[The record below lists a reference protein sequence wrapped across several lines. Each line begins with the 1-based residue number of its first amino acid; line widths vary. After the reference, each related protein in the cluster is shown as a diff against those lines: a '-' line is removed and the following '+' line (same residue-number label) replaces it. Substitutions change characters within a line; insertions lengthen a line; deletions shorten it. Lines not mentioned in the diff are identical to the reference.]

1 MANRGKPPRG
11 SDYRS
16 ALNYEE
22 QVEVA
27 YVFDFG
33 AADPADK
40 ELLGGKGAG
49 LAQMT
54 ALGLPVPPGFIITT
68 EACRK
73 MMREGS
79 LPDGLWEEVDEALER
94 LEKATGRSFGS
105 GPVPL
110 LLSVRSGAVHS
121 MPGMMDTVLNL
132 GVNESLIDTLIEWS
146 GDPHFA
152 WDANRR
158 FLQMYADVVLEVPD
172 RHFQAVLSE
181 LRGRRGAAS
190 DADLSVEDLMEAS
203 NRFRAIVSEQASR
216 PIPTDPRL
224 QLQGAI
230 EAVFRSWNNRRAVDY
245 RRMNNIPDD
254 LGTACNVQMMVFG
267 DLGQNSGT
275 GVCFT
280 RDPGTGR
287 SDPYGDY
294 LDRAQGED
302 VVAGIRNTMSLE
314 DLSDSHPKPYADLL
328 EIIDRLE
335 EHYRDMCDIEFTI
348 ENDELFI
355 LQTRVG
361 KRSAEAAVRLA
372 VRMVDDGLIDKRDAV
387 LRVDPMT
394 VEQLHRPRIDEEA
407 DVVAVSTGVAASP
420 GAASGK
426 AVFDADRAVTMAEAG
441 DEVLLV
447 RPETTP
453 DDIHGMY
460 AAVGILTAQGGKTS
474 HAAVVARGMGKPAVT
489 GAAGIV
495 IDMSTRTA
503 LAGDIDIAE
512 GDIVTIDGTTGS
524 VYVGDV
530 PLVAPKEI
538 PELETLMAWA
548 DEYRTL
554 GVRANADT
562 PEDAARARDLGAE
575 GIGLARTEHM
585 FLGERLEIVQRI
597 ILSKEDSERNDAL
610 QRLERQ
616 QIDDFEGLLEAM
628 DGLPVVV
635 RLLDPPLH
643 EFLPDRMELEHE
655 ILRRVWAG
663 RSVADLQR
671 MSEEVAR
678 WQEDNPMLGLRG
690 VRLGLMF
697 PELYRLQARAAAA
710 ALVRR
715 LTAGSDPHLEVMIP
729 LVAAATELS
738 RMRTMV
744 EEEVAAAARRSGL
757 DLHVPVGTMIEL
769 PRAALTAGEIAASA
783 DFFSFG
789 TNDLTQMTYGL
800 SRDDAEGLF
809 LRDYLSQGLLPT
821 DPFQTIDR
829 DGVGRL
835 IRVATNE
842 GREANTELI
851 VGLCG
856 EHGGDP
862 PSIAFC
868 LEVGLDYV
876 SASPPRVQGARL
888 AAAQA
893 SLRS

>member
-1 MANRGKPPRG
+1 M
-11 SDYRS
+11 
-16 ALNYEE
+16 
-22 QVEVA
+22 A
-27 YVFDFG
+27 YVFDFE
-33 AADPADK
+33 AADPTDR

-54 ALGLPVPPGFIITT
+54 QLGLPVPPGFTITT
-68 EACRK
+68 EACRV
-73 MMREGS
+73 MMKDGS
-79 LPDGLWEEVDEALER
+79 LPDELWEEVDEAVAR
-94 LEKATGRSFGS
+94 LEKTTSRTFGA
-105 GPVPL
+105 GPHPL

-132 GVNESLIDTLIEWS
+132 GVTESMVEILIQWS

-152 WDANRR
+152 WDAYRR
-158 FLQMYADVVLEVPD
+158 FLQMYADVVLDVPD

-181 LRGRRGAAS
+181 LRGKRGAES
-190 DADLSVEDLMEAS
+190 DADLTVDDLREAS
-203 NRFRAIVSEQASR
+203 ARFRGIVSEHASR
-216 PIPTDPRL
+216 PIPSEPRL
-224 QLQGAI
+224 QLKGAI

-245 RRMNNIPDD
+245 RRLNGIPDD

-267 DLGQNSGT
+267 DLGPNSGT

-280 RDPGTGR
+280 RDPGSGL

-294 LDRAQGED
+294 LPQAQGED
-302 VVAGIRNTMSLE
+302 VVAGIRNTLSLDE
-314 DLSDSHPKPYADLL
+314 LADIHPEPFTRLTDIMDGL
-328 EIIDRLE
+328 EK
-335 EHYRDMCDIEFTI
+335 HYRDMCDIEFTI
-348 ENDELFI
+348 ENGVLFV
-355 LQTRVG
+355 LQTRAG
-361 KRSAEAAVRLA
+361 KRTAQAAVRLA
-372 VRMVDDGLIDKRDAV
+372 VRMVDDGLIDRREAIM
-387 LRVDPMT
+387 RVDPLT
-394 VEQLHRPRIDEEA
+394 IEQLHRPRIDENA
-407 DVVAVSTGVAASP
+407 DVVAVATGVAASP
-420 GAASGK
+420 GAASGR
-426 AVFDADRAVTMAEAG
+426 AIFDADRAVEVAEG
-441 DEVLLV
+441 GNEVILV

-460 AAVGILTAQGGKTS
+460 AATGILTAQGGKTS

-489 GAAGIV
+489 GASGIV

-503 LAGDIDIAE
+503 LAGDLDIAE
-512 GDIVTIDGTTGS
+512 GDVVTIDGTTGS
-524 VYVGDV
+524 VYVGNV
-530 PLVAPKEI
+530 PLVAPEET
-538 PELETLMAWA
+538 PELDTLMAWA
-548 DEYRTL
+548 DEFRTL
-554 GVRANADT
+554 GIRANADT
-562 PEDAARARDLGAE
+562 PGDAALARQLGAE

-597 ILSKEDSERNDAL
+597 ILSKEDAERDEAL
-610 QRLERQ
+610 HRLERQ
-616 QIDDFEGLLEAM
+616 QVEDFEGLLEAM

-715 LTAGSDPHLEVMIP
+715 IDAGGDPHLEVMIP
-729 LVAAATELS
+729 LVATATELS
-738 RMRTMV
+738 RMRAMV
-744 EEEVAAAARRSGL
+744 EKEVAAAAERSGFE
-757 DLHVPVGTMIEL
+757 LHVPIGTMIEL
-769 PRAALTAGEIAASA
+769 PRAALTAGEIARTA

-809 LRDYLSQGLLPT
+809 LRDYLAQGILTT

-835 IRVATNE
+835 VEVATSE
-842 GREANTELI
+842 GRGANPDLV

-862 PSIAFC
+862 ASIAFC
-868 LEVGLDYV
+868 IEIGLDYV

-893 SLRS
+893 AIRS